1 MLEAV
6 RNAFRLP
13 DLRQKLL
20 ITFGLLTLYRLAANI
35 PLPGVDQ
42 DALAA
47 LFAQNDNIL
56 LNLLNFFSGGG
67 LSRMG
72 VMALGVYPYITA
84 SIILQLLIPIIPAL
98 EALSK
103 EGEQGRS
110 RLNQYTLWLTIPLA
124 VLQAIAQG
132 TLLSAQATG
141 GASVLPSWGFTGGDF
156 LPTLTLIIGMTA
168 GTMLGVFLGQ
178 LITEQGVGNGVS
190 LIIFAGIVASVPTQ
204 LQLLSNNVA
213 MLVIFA
219 IITVLT
225 VILIVWIQE
234 GQRRIPVQYGK
245 RVRTMRGN
253 RMMMVGGQSTY
264 VPLRVNTAGMIPL
277 IFAQSLLILPS
288 TLASYFVASSVTWVS
303 AIANAIYTFFN
314 PNAWAYWLF
323 YFLLTVIFTYFYT
336 DVLFRQQN
344 LADTLQKQGG
354 FIPGIRPGPR
364 TESYLNGVLQRI
376 TLVGA
381 LFLGF
386 IAVLPFVVGTLAD
399 TIFGSSLGQ
408 ITGYNSLIISSSGLL
423 IVVGVV
429 LDTMKQIE
437 AQLTMRNY
445 EGFIR

>member
-1 MLEAV
+1 MLDAV

-20 ITFGLLTLYRLAANI
+20 ITFGLICLYRLAANI

-42 DALAA
+42 TALAQM
-47 LFAQNDNIL
+47 FSQNDNIL

-67 LSRMG
+67 LARMG

-98 EALSK
+98 EELSK
-103 EGEQGRS
+103 EGESGRA
-110 RLNQYTLWLTIPLA
+110 RINQYTLWLTIPLA

-132 TLLSAQATG
+132 TLLASQAG
-141 GASVLPSWGFTGGDF
+141 NVLPSWGFTGGDF
-156 LPTLTLIIGMTA
+156 LPTVTMIIGMTA
-168 GTMLGVFLGQ
+168 GTMMGVWLGQ
-178 LITEQGVGNGVS
+178 LITEQGIGNGVS
-190 LIIFAGIVASVPTQ
+190 LIIFAGIVANIPHQ
-204 LQLLSNNVA
+204 LNVLAQSPA
-213 MLVIFA
+213 ML
-219 IITVLT
+219 ITF
-225 VILIVWIQE
+225 LIVTLIMIGVIVWVQE

-288 TLASYFVASSVTWVS
+288 TLASYFVARTDWTG
-303 AIANAIYTFFN
+303 AIANAFYTFFS
-314 PNAWAYWLF
+314 PQNAMYWLL
-323 YFLLTVIFTYFYT
+323 YFLLTVAFTYFYT
-336 DVLFRQQN
+336 DVMFRQQN
-344 LADTLQKQGG
+344 LPDTLQKQGG

-381 LFLGF
+381 LFLGM
-386 IAVLPFVVGTLAD
+386 IAVLPFVIISLAQLL
-399 TIFGSSLGQ
+399 FGADAALL
-408 ITGYNSLIISSSGLL
+408 TGYNSLIISSSGLL

-437 AQLTMRNY
+437 AQLMMRNY

>member
-1 MLEAV
+1 MLDAV

-20 ITFGLLTLYRLAANI
+20 ITFALICLYRLAANI

-42 DALAA
+42 AALAQM
-47 LFAQNDNIL
+47 FSQNDNIL

-67 LSRMG
+67 LARMG

-98 EALSK
+98 EELSK
-103 EGEQGRS
+103 EGESGRA
-110 RLNQYTLWLTIPLA
+110 RINQYTLWLTIPLA

-132 TLLSAQATG
+132 TLLASTSG
-141 GASVLPSWGFTGGDF
+141 GTVLPSWGFTGGDL
-156 LPTLTLIIGMTA
+156 LPTLTMIIGMTA
-168 GTMLGVFLGQ
+168 GTMMGVWLGQ
-178 LITEQGVGNGVS
+178 LITEQGIGNGVS
-190 LIIFAGIVASVPTQ
+190 LIIFAGIVANIPHQ
-204 LQLLSNNVA
+204 LNVLAQSPA
-213 MLVIFA
+213 ML
-219 IITVLT
+219 ITFLLVTLIMIG
-225 VILIVWIQE
+225 VIVWVQE

-288 TLASYFVASSVTWVS
+288 TLASYFVARTDFTGT
-303 AIANAIYTFFN
+303 IANAFYTFFS
-314 PNAWAYWLF
+314 PQNAMYWLL
-323 YFLLTVIFTYFYT
+323 YFLLTVAFTYFYT
-336 DVLFRQQN
+336 DVMFRQQN
-344 LADTLQKQGG
+344 LPDTLQKQGG

-381 LFLGF
+381 LFLGV
-386 IAVLPFVVGTLAD
+386 IAVLPFVIISLAQLM
-399 TIFGSSLGQ
+399 FGADAALL
-408 ITGYNSLIISSSGLL
+408 TGYNSLIISSSGLL

-437 AQLTMRNY
+437 AQLMMRNY